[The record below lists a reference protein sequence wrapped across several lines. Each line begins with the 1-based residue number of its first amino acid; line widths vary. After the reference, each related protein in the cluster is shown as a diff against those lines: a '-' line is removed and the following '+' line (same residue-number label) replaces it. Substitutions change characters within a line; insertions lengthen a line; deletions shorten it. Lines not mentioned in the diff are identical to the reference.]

1 MTKKE
6 INKKQRDNSTS
17 ITFNIEGDKYDT
29 FANRKFQNRKPYQPD
44 DPGKITAFMP
54 GVIRKIYVKPEDKV
68 KEGTKLLVLEAM
80 KMKNILFAPAAGLVK
95 KINVDEGKMVTKD
108 HILVELELTPLRK

>member
-1 MTKKE
+1 MSKKE
-6 INKKQRDNSTS
+6 INNNQKDSEKK

-29 FANRKFQNRKPYQPD
+29 FVNRKYQSRKPYQPD

-68 KEGTKLLVLEAM
+68 KEGSKLLVLEAM
-80 KMKNILFAPAAGLVK
+80 KMKNILFAPAAGVVK
-95 KINVDEGKMVTKD
+95 SINAEEGKMVSKN
-108 HILVELELTPLRK
+108 IVLVELELTP

>member
-6 INKKQRDNSTS
+6 TNNKQKDNSNR

-29 FANRKFQNRKPYQPD
+29 FVNRKYQTRKPYEPV

-80 KMKNILFAPAAGLVK
+80 KMKNILFAPAEGIVK
-95 KINVDEGKMVTKD
+95 KINAEEGKMVTKNFV
-108 HILVELELTPLRK
+108 LVELELTPLL